1 MAELH
6 PNKDGK
12 YAYQFW
18 GHNSAQ
24 TALFGPSSVPTGP
37 PPPWLP
43 RKVPGLFSTMGWFS
57 GRKNNVQGVK
67 PMQKCADMAVHA
79 IPCRKHPLRRA
90 TLTQFRVAKASTKA
104 GALKQLGWA
113 AHAWDG
119 RPSLSAPELQRPLTL
134 PTPSN
139 RSHTCAR
146 GCMSSAHNLQ
156 SYTYLHQHFLNTAD
170 QLCGMQRTLDNAV
183 ASVLSPACN
192 ASVGSAGGRR

>member
-1 MAELH
+1 MPELH

-12 YAYQFW
+12 YAGQFW

-90 TLTQFRVAKASTKA
+90 TLTQFRVTKASSKA
-104 GALKQLGWA
+104 GALKPLGWA

-146 GCMSSAHNLQ
+146 GCWS
-156 SYTYLHQHFLNTAD
+156 
-170 QLCGMQRTLDNAV
+170 RWR
-183 ASVLSPACN
+183 P
-192 ASVGSAGGRR
+192 GGRTAGV